1 MSHHD
6 PNGARVMKHP
16 LASRLFHWGLI
27 LGFLPAAVT
36 GFIIWYK
43 PDNGDFA
50 NLAMRI
56 HIIGAAIL
64 TVSAILYSIFKLDRI
79 VSFLRRIFTWDQRDM
94 RWMMLQGGYPQ
105 KILFGINILVPPMG
119 KMNSGQKIF
128 GICLFFG
135 SIIIM
140 LTGWVLYAFIP
151 VAPKEVIYWFDQAHL
166 VLGIF
171 LGVFMFVHIC
181 LGIYNWGEF
190 LAMFGDGTQ
199 PLEEA
204 KHHNPVWVN
213 EEVEP
218 VKGSRQAG

>member
-1 MSHHD
+1 
-6 PNGARVMKHP
+6 MKHP

-27 LGFLPAAVT
+27 LGFLPAAIT

-43 PDNGDFA
+43 PESEDFA

-64 TVSAILYSIFKLDRI
+64 TVSAVLYSIFKLDR
-79 VSFLRRIFTWDQRDM
+79 VVGFLRRIFSWDQRDL
-94 RWMMLQGGYPQ
+94 RWAMLQGGYPQ

-135 SIIIM
+135 GLILM

-151 VAPKEVIYWFDQAHL
+151 VAPKELVYWFDQAHL
-166 VLGIF
+166 IMGIF
-171 LGVFMFVHIC
+171 LGLFMFVHIA
-181 LGIYNWGEF
+181 LAIYNWGEF
-190 LAMFGDGTQ
+190 LCMFVNGGTQ
-199 PLEEA
+199 PLEEC
-204 KHHNPVWVN
+204 KHHNPVWVA
-213 EEVEP
+213 EEIEP
-218 VKGSRQAG
+218 VKGSGKAC